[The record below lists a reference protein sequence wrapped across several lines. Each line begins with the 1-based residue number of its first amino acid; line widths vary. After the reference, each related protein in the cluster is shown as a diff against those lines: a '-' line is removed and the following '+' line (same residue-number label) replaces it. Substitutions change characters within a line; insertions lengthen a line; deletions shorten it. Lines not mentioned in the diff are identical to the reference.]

1 MTLKINLNSIKPMKI
16 YILFLSCFLFLSS
29 SLISAQ
35 YGQLKVA
42 SLPGQEDVATLEL
55 YEGDTCELL
64 LIDGVGQVKYDILI
78 GEDLVEFEIRS
89 KSSGA
94 REICDELVAGPITL
108 KLKNNGINQYG
119 SYDPNYKRYAVL
131 HYKLTRASDMEYRN
145 MNIIS
150 IPEDTVGD
158 GKQVVVES
166 SSDLQTWTPVHSSSV
181 SGDKAFFRT
190 RIVNSGE

>member
-1 MTLKINLNSIKPMKI
+1 MKI
-16 YILFLSCFLFLSS
+16 YILFLTCFLFLSS

-35 YGQLKVA
+35 HGQLKVG
-42 SLPGQEDVATLEL
+42 SLPGTNATASLEL
-55 YEGDTCELL
+55 YEGDMCELL
-64 LIDGVGQVKYDILI
+64 LLDGQSTYVRFTTEIE
-78 GEDLVEFEIRS
+78 GEPVEFQLAE
-89 KSSGA
+89 KSSGNSTTLGKV
-94 REICDELVAGPITL
+94 LVGPATL
-108 KLKNNGINQYG
+108 KLITYG
-119 SYDPNYKRYAVL
+119 SNSTPYTDPNYKRDSIL
-131 HYKLTRASDMEYRN
+131 FYKLTRASDMEYRN

>member
-1 MTLKINLNSIKPMKI
+1 MKI
-16 YILFLSCFLFLSS
+16 YILFLSCLLPLSS
-29 SLISAQ
+29 SLIAVQ
-35 YGQLKVA
+35 YGLLKVA
-42 SLPGQEDVATLEL
+42 APPGQEDRATLEL

-64 LIDGVGQVKYDILI
+64 LLSGDSEVIFSTLF
-78 GEDLVEFEIRS
+78 GEDLVEYKVRDKYTHSVTE
-89 KSSGA
+89 K
-94 REICDELVAGPITL
+94 CDEVFAGPITL
-108 KLKNNGINQYG
+108 ILSAYGITPYNGHDT
-119 SYDPNYKRYAVL
+119 SHRRCAVL

-150 IPEDTVGD
+150 IPEDTLGD

-181 SGDKAFFRT
+181 SGDSAFFRT

>member
-1 MTLKINLNSIKPMKI
+1 MKI

-35 YGQLKVA
+35 YGQLKVGSARSETDTA
-42 SLPGQEDVATLEL
+42 SLEL
-55 YEGDTCELL
+55 YEGDICELL
-64 LIDGVGQVKYDILI
+64 LLDGLSTYVKYTTEIE
-78 GEDLVEFEIRS
+78 GEPVEFVLAE
-89 KSSGA
+89 KSSGYSSSLQKV
-94 REICDELVAGPITL
+94 IVGPATL
-108 KLKNNGINQYG
+108 ILQNSGAAATNYG
-119 SYDPNYKRYAVL
+119 DPNFRRYSIL
-131 HYKLTRASDMEYRN
+131 FYKLTRASDMEYRN

>member
-1 MTLKINLNSIKPMKI
+1 MKI
-16 YILFLSCFLFLSS
+16 YILFLSCFVLLSS
-29 SLISAQ
+29 SLIAVQ
-35 YGQLKVA
+35 YGQLKV
-42 SLPGQEDVATLEL
+42 SSPPGQDNEATLEL

-64 LIDGVGQVKYDILI
+64 LIDAYNAYLRYTTEIDEEDVDFLITQVTENSYSIKLTQVIVGPL
-78 GEDLVEFEIRS
+78 
-89 KSSGA
+89 
-94 REICDELVAGPITL
+94 TL
-108 KLKNNGINQYG
+108 KLQTWGISTYNGH
-119 SYDPNYKRYAVL
+119 DPNYRRNATL
-131 HYKLTRASDMEYRN
+131 HYKLTRASEVEYRN